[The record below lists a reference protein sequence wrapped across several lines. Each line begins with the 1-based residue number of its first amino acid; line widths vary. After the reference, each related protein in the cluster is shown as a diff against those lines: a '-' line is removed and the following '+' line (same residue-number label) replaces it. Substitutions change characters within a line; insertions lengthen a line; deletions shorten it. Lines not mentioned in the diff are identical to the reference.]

1 MASKYEKMNLLKN
14 LPFSDEEI
22 EKSEKRN
29 KKSRLDFHLNYHFL
43 IKKPKE
49 LTIKQLS
56 DILPFSPKKP
66 KRSKRLTKH
75 KIIQNILPF
84 LIVLEFQEE
93 KEHIKVTQKL
103 MMLKL

>member
-1 MASKYEKMNLLKN
+1 MKKSKSQKKGIKN
-14 LPFSDEEI
+14 LVI
-22 EKSEKRN
+22 
-29 KKSRLDFHLNYHFL
+29 LDFHLNYHFL

-84 LIVLEFQEE
+84 LIVSEFQEE